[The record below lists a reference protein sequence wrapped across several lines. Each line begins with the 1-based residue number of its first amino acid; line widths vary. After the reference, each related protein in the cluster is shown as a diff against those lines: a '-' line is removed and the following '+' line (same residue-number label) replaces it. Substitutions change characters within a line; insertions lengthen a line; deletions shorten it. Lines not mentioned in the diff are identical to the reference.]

1 MVQNKHVIKRHRN
14 KSNTVDLMTIN
25 RFKDVCVDL
34 HFLCFACLSLSL
46 SPLTTKQQWR
56 KKQG

>member
-25 RFKDVCVDL
+25 RFIDVFVFCMS
-34 HFLCFACLSLSL
+34 LSLSL